1 MSGKDEL
8 EKDRVW
14 RERGLSHVR
23 LAHVAA
29 GLQVLGIKLA
39 DVWVLATKQ
48 IVEEC
53 AFCLGCKN

>member
-8 EKDRVW
+8 ETDRVW

-39 DVWVLATKQ
+39 DVRVLATQQ
-48 IVEEC
+48 IIEERSLS
-53 AFCLGCKN
+53 LGCKN